1 MWSAVADHL
10 GAGRSVNGDPSLR
23 STGAKLLAL
32 RENWMGW
39 VVEQWESLAHLPEKS
54 GIKATKKT
62 IRDEEGVVE
71 EIVEVCKFDG
81 EGCIE
86 DPPWGIA

>member
-1 MWSAVADHL
+1 MGKL
-10 GAGRSVNGDPSLR
+10 GA
-23 STGAKLLAL
+23 LA
-32 RENWMGW
+32 REIGN
-39 VVEQWESLAHLPEKS
+39 QSNQ
-54 GIKATKKT
+54 KT